1 MRIIKQIL
9 VSLLVVSVLVGGYF
23 FYHSSYWKGEKNALE
38 IVSPDAIFVFETQ
51 EPVMAWNQLVSQPIW
66 NRLTELPSVK
76 NAESQLVSLDS
87 LVGRSGNLD
96 RSLKGNQFVAS
107 LHAVGRDEFDFLF
120 TLSFKNGSDQEFISS
135 LEKNLPD
142 LSQITRRSY
151 SQIPV
156 YELQNVNL
164 ERNLTY
170 AKIENIIVASY
181 TSFLVEEA
189 IRLYQ
194 NSSEPNFKSVNKEL
208 FEKLPMAK
216 GLGVFRL
223 ASSGLSKLVA
233 GISRNENLNLVTQ
246 FAKNG
251 LSGNFELNFSEGK
264 ISLKGAT
271 FFQKGLEV
279 DFTKGNRGI
288 KEVSNFI
295 PNRTSVLFR
304 YNLESAAQLAAF
316 TNEDFQAKSTVS
328 GEIEKNLIQK
338 DFLKKLTGD
347 LTFMIFETPANQ
359 EEDKVMLIQTD
370 GLDAQLSLLKNFND
384 GVGNEAPSSELLDV
398 YQGKEIFV
406 IATEDFPA
414 HLFDGKFRGFSET
427 YITGFDGMLVFANNI
442 KSLRVFL
449 DDIAADNTW
458 GKSLQQK
465 RIAGTLDSTSGFNF
479 VINVPRMWSGLENIS
494 SPNWKVFLQK
504 YAPQLKSLDILSI
517 GVVEGGDVH
526 KTNIDFSYSLRPI
539 KAVSG
544 VVLTE
549 NKVVRFRDNLIYGP
563 KAIQNFNDR
572 SAEFVVQDEN
582 NQVHLL
588 TGEGEIVFSQ
598 ALDGVIISD
607 IFQVDF
613 YKNGKLQLLFAT
625 QKMIYIIDRLGGIL
639 PNYPLE
645 IAGRNIT
652 HLNLVDYDNNRDYR
666 FFVGTDQAELYLI
679 NKNGDALEG
688 WDPQVISSNLVV
700 KPAHHRIAGA
710 GDQMLALNTQGDLYF
725 FNRRGEKVLDSPIKI
740 GGSLNSDYII
750 VQRGSASSSRLVT
763 VTEDGEVVNINFR
776 GEMGYRNQLMRPD
789 KESQFYLVKDQK
801 EDRFVLVVHEFNK
814 ITIMNT
820 EYEEL
825 FSYNIFSEELEFQFF
840 SFGSDKNIFVVID
853 PIQQFTYLFSLNGEL
868 LNSLPISTKN
878 QIEVKYSSSQN
889 EYRIYV
895 ISENEFVEYRL
906 PI

>member
-1 MRIIKQIL
+1 M
-9 VSLLVVSVLVGGYF
+9 VGGYF

-51 EPVMAWNQLVSQPIW
+51 EPVLAWNQLVSQPIW
-66 NRLTELPSVK
+66 NRLTELPSVN
-76 NAESQLVSLDS
+76 NAENQLVSLDS

-96 RSLKGNQFVAS
+96 RSLKGNQFVVS
-107 LHAVGRDEFDFLF
+107 LHAVGKDEFDFLF
-120 TLSFKNGSDQEFISS
+120 TISFKNRSDQDFISS

-142 LSQITRRSY
+142 LSQITKRNY

-170 AKIENIIVASY
+170 AKIGNIIVASY

-189 IRLYQ
+189 IRLHQ
-194 NSSEPNFKSVNKEL
+194 NSSEPNFKSSNKVL
-208 FEKLPMAK
+208 FEELPSSK

-223 ASSGLSKLVA
+223 TSSGLSKMATVV
-233 GISRNENLNLVTQ
+233 SRKEDLNLIKQ
-246 FAKNG
+246 FATNG

-264 ISLKGAT
+264 ISLRGAT
-271 FFQKGLEV
+271 FFQKGQKI
-279 DFTKGNRGI
+279 DFTKGNRGV

-304 YNLESAAQLAAF
+304 YNLQNAAQLSAF
-316 TNEDFQAKSTVS
+316 INEDFQPKSTVS

-338 DFLKKLTGD
+338 DFLKRLTGD
-347 LTFMIFETPANQ
+347 LTFMIFETPVNQ
-359 EEDKVMLIQTD
+359 EEDRIILIQTSD
-370 GLDAQLSLLKNFND
+370 LDSQLSLLKNFNA
-384 GVGNEAPSSELLDV
+384 GVGNEEFPSDLLDI

-406 IATEDFPA
+406 VATEDFPA

-427 YITGFDGMLVFANNI
+427 YITGFNGMLVFANSV

-465 RIAGTLDSTSGFNF
+465 RIASTLNNASGFDF
-479 VINVPRMWSGLENIS
+479 VVNVPRIWSSLENVS

-517 GVVEGGDVH
+517 GVLENEDLH
-526 KTNIDFSYSLRPI
+526 KTDIDFSYSLRPI
-539 KAVSG
+539 KSVSG

-563 KAIQNFNDR
+563 KSIQNFNDR
-572 SAEFVVQDEN
+572 SSEFVVQDEN
-582 NQVHLL
+582 NLVHLL

-598 ALDGVIISD
+598 ALDGVITSD
-607 IFQVDF
+607 IFQIDF

-625 QKMIYIIDRLGGIL
+625 QKMIYIIDRLGGVL
-639 PNYPLE
+639 PGYPLE
-645 IAGRNIT
+645 IPGRNIT
-652 HLNLVDYDNNRDYR
+652 HLNLVDYDNNKDYR
-666 FFVGTDQAELYLI
+666 LFVGTDQAELYLI
-679 NKNGDALEG
+679 NKNGDALDG
-688 WDPQVISSNLVV
+688 WNPQVISSNLVV

-710 GDQMLALNTQGDLYF
+710 GDMMLALNEQGDLYF

-740 GGSLNSDYII
+740 GGSVRSDYII
-750 VQRGSASSSRLVT
+750 IQRGSASSSRLVT
-763 VTEDGEVVNINFR
+763 VTEDGEVVNVNFK

-789 KESQFYLVKDQK
+789 RESQFYLIKDQK
-801 EDRFVLVVHEFNK
+801 EDRFVFVVHEFNK
-814 ITIMNT
+814 ISIMNA

-825 FSYNIFSEELEFQFF
+825 FSYNILSEELEFQFF

-853 PIQQFTYLFSLNGEL
+853 PTQQFTYLFSLNGEL
-868 LNSLPISTKN
+868 LNTLPISTKN

-889 EYRIYV
+889 EYRIYA